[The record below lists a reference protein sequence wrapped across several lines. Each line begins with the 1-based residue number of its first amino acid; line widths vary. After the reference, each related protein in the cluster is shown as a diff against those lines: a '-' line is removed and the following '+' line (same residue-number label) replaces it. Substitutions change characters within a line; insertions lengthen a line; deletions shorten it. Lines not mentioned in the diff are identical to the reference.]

1 VNKQLEGNEDWIKRE
16 QGRIPTK
23 GAMAA
28 ERASAGLGTS
38 EDDGGLQGEL
48 RPSLTV
54 WAKPVRRNPRPSDD
68 SATSE
73 RDDGSV

>member
-1 VNKQLEGNEDWIKRE
+1 MSSQSPGNEDWIKRE

-38 EDDGGLQGEL
+38 DDESTLLAETSS
-48 RPSLTV
+48 PVSP
-54 WAKPVRRNPRPSDD
+54 WAKSADRKPRP
-68 SATSE
+68 A
-73 RDDGSV
+73 GK

>member
-1 VNKQLEGNEDWIKRE
+1 MSNQSAGNEDWIKRE

-38 EDDGGLQGEL
+38 DDESTRLAVETSS
-48 RPSLTV
+48 PVSL
-54 WAKPVRRNPRPSDD
+54 WAKPVDKKSPPARK
-68 SATSE
+68 
-73 RDDGSV
+73 

>member
-1 VNKQLEGNEDWIKRE
+1 MRKDLGLNEDWIARD

-38 EDDGGLQGEL
+38 DDDVPHLAYVGVVAALDKL
-48 RPSLTV
+48 V
-54 WAKPVRRNPRPSDD
+54 PRS
-68 SATSE
+68 SE
-73 RDDGSV
+73 SGTQ

>member
-1 VNKQLEGNEDWIKRE
+1 MRKGFVGNEDWIARD

-38 EDDGGLQGEL
+38 DDDDAAHLVYVGVVTALTKL
-48 RPSLTV
+48 VPSG
-54 WAKPVRRNPRPSDD
+54 
-68 SATSE
+68 SE
-73 RDDGSV
+73 AGTP

>member
-1 VNKQLEGNEDWIKRE
+1 MSKRFESNEDWLRRG

-38 EDDGGLQGEL
+38 DDDDALSSEPHPL
-48 RPSLTV
+48 LTV
-54 WAKPVRRNPRPSDD
+54 WGKPAPPRRRPSKQ
-68 SATSE
+68 
-73 RDDGSV
+73 

>member
-1 VNKQLEGNEDWIKRE
+1 MGAVSNQSAGNEDWIKRE

-38 EDDGGLQGEL
+38 DDESTLL
-48 RPSLTV
+48 RETSSPVSL
-54 WAKPVRRNPRPSDD
+54 WAKPVGKKPPP
-68 SATSE
+68 A
-73 RDDGSV
+73 GK